1 MTIIFNLETGTYQD
15 VLDATSNQNM
25 ARRMQEY
32 KIGQQ
37 LNYLY
42 DDIEAGLFGE
52 AAKTGKFV
60 AFLSDIKSKL
70 PVTKVQVE

>member
-15 VLDATSNQNM
+15 VLDIESNQNM

-37 LNYLY
+37 LNLLY
-42 DDIEAGLFGE
+42 DDIQAGLFGE

-60 AFLSDIKSKL
+60 AYLEEIKLRL
-70 PVTKVQVE
+70 PVTKVQV

>member
-15 VLDATSNQNM
+15 VLDIESNQNM

-37 LNYLY
+37 LNLLY
-42 DDIEAGLFGE
+42 DDIQAGLFGE
-52 AAKTGKFV
+52 DAKQGKFCKYV
-60 AFLSDIKSKL
+60 ESIKEAYPK
-70 PVTKVQVE
+70 P